1 MMRLVR
7 SLFML
12 CTFYLLKAKKH
23 TEDGTIAI
31 VEKYKG
37 VRRIILVILTY
48 WMYVLMKITVR
59 MYQANGTVDAT
70 WGQIVIAY
78 MAMYGGFIS
87 FYTWTR
93 RNSFDY
99 GNASYMYNNN
109 TSLEDTTSQ
118 TGLPPDMGNGG
129 LTDP

>member
-1 MMRLVR
+1 MMRFVKP
-7 SLFML
+7 LFML
-12 CTFYLLKAKKH
+12 AMSGLLKGKKH
-23 TEDGTIAI
+23 TEDATIAV

-37 VRRIILVILTY
+37 IRRIILIVLTY
-48 WMYVLMKITVR
+48 WLYVVMKITIT
-59 MYQANGTVDAT
+59 MYQLNGTLDAT

-99 GNASYMYNNN
+99 GSSYLYNNNN
-109 TSLEDTTSQ
+109 TSLGETVDQ
-118 TGLPPDMGNGG
+118 TGLPDMGNGG
-129 LTDP
+129 LTDV